1 MLNLV
6 EAYYKPKIKNIAEG
20 ERQKYVL
27 DSELF
32 AREARYFTRSERGR
46 AHKDQYAQA
55 MSSMLEEGKAVE
67 IIDGD
72 IDKLEKDS
80 LRDIMQWV
88 ERRRRGN
95 SKLVVITILGP
106 QSSGKSTLLNFLTGA
121 KFHVS
126 AGRCTKGLNAML
138 LRTEF
143 DTA

>member
-1 MLNLV
+1 M
-6 EAYYKPKIKNIAEG
+6 
-20 ERQKYVL
+20 
-27 DSELF
+27 F
-32 AREARYFTRSERGR
+32 AREARYYTRSDKGK
-46 AHKDQYAQA
+46 ADKDVYARA
-55 MSSMLEEGKAVE
+55 MSSLLEEGKAIE

-80 LRDIMQWV
+80 LLDIMQWV
-88 ERRRRGN
+88 ERRRRGGN